1 MTRRN
6 CAILLPFL
14 LISPLVLQV
23 SAQSVGATFG
33 DVIRLG
39 GSPSDVVIDEA
50 RGNLYLLNAAANRV
64 DIYDYLG
71 KRVIGSIATG
81 RLPVAAA
88 MSMAGDF
95 LYVSNNQSSSLSV
108 IDLRSKT
115 VTQTVLLTAKPEG
128 VAVGNDGRVL
138 ITTEGTSSTDQI
150 NSLLIFDPAQTQS
163 QQLTPVAFAPPP
175 PTPAPISPVVL
186 PRPQTTFRG
195 KLLRTLDGA
204 FIIGLSTVNNN
215 ASTVLFVYETASGS
229 ILRSRIVTG
238 QSTVLSI
245 APDGSRF
252 MAGFTLYDTATLA
265 VVAQQNTANIPFP
278 LSTTGNVTFTTL
290 QNVGGSTFSADGETI
305 YSAFNVAPFS
315 NPATRARASTLLIS
329 NSHHLRTNLGIK
341 IPESLIAKMVI
352 TSDNAEA
359 WGISESGLIHLPLSQ
374 LYEYPILQ
382 PQTTA
387 VFLPVDDCRRGVA
400 RLSVPVINL
409 GKGKLTYSVPDATAA
424 LIAQSTSGV
433 TPSAINFVMEPGRT
447 NVTRQFGTNLYSG
460 GATNTGFPVAI
471 NLSSPEAINIPNT
484 ILIYMNVRQS
494 DQRGIIYPRLTT
506 TARGEGLQDILVD
519 ETRGLVYITNS
530 GYNRIEVFDRS
541 KQSFINPI
549 EVGQFPHQMA
559 FGPDGNTLYVA
570 NTGGESISIV
580 DLVAGQLSGS
590 VQFPPIPRSGA
601 SQPISPQ
608 AIASG
613 LFGLQIVKSDGSQ
626 WKVVSGEA
634 TVRPA
639 NSVTPAQLVTAGSA
653 PRMIASQDGQSIIAV
668 SGNGTAYLYSGLAD
682 TYTISNRPYSQAV
695 VQGFSGPLAAAA
707 DGSYLLENGF
717 ILNSALA
724 LIGGSETPTATPA
737 GPISAIRNVAAVASV
752 DTNTFVRIT
761 TPVKATITST
771 PSGDARPLLEVVDFR
786 NSSISVVGP
795 LAENPVFSL
804 FGTTRLNVPPRQL
817 QVDAGGTA
825 YAITLSGLSVIPMT
839 PGGASRPQFASVNSI
854 VNTDD
859 GTRNIKP
866 GSFIQLNGTNLATP
880 GMADQLPAP
889 VVLGGS
895 CVTFSDFPIPL
906 LQTADGQISAQ
917 VPPDLP
923 AGTYVVQVRS
933 LATGQQSDPA
943 VFTVQKP

>member
-6 CAILLPFL
+6 CAILLLSL
-14 LISPLVLQV
+14 LFSLLARKA
-23 SAQSVGATFG
+23 SAQSTGATFG

-39 GSPSDVVIDEA
+39 GSPSDVVLDEG
-50 RGNLYLLNAAANRV
+50 RGNLYLLNSAANRV

-71 KRVIGSIATG
+71 KRVIGSISTG
-81 RLPVAAA
+81 SLPVAAA
-88 MSMAGDF
+88 MSMNGDF
-95 LYVSNNQSSSLSV
+95 LYVSNNSSSSLSV
-108 IDLRSKT
+108 IDLRTKS

-175 PTPAPISPVVL
+175 PTPAPVSPVVL

-195 KLLRTLDGA
+195 KLLRTIDGA
-204 FIIGLSTVNNN
+204 FIIGLSTINNN

-238 QSTVLSI
+238 QSTVLSVS
-245 APDGSRF
+245 PDGSRF

-265 VVAQQNTANIPFP
+265 VVAQQSTANVPFP
-278 LSTTGNVTFTTL
+278 LSATANVTFTTL

-315 NPATRARASTLLIS
+315 QPATRAQASTLLIS
-329 NSHHLRTNLGIK
+329 NSHHLRANLGIK

-352 TSDNAEA
+352 TPDNSEA
-359 WGISESGLIHLPLSQ
+359 WGISESGLIHLPLAR

-387 VFLPVDDCRRGVA
+387 VFLAVDNCHRGVA
-400 RLSVPVINL
+400 RFSVPVINL

-424 LIAQSTSGV
+424 LIAQTASGV
-433 TPSAINFVMEPGRT
+433 VPSTINFVMEPGRT

-460 GATNTGFPVAI
+460 AVSNTGTPVTI
-471 NLSSPEAINIPNT
+471 NLASPEAINIPNT
-484 ILIYMNVRQS
+484 IQVYMNVRQP
-494 DQRGIIYPRLTT
+494 DQRGVIYPQVTT
-506 TARGEGLQDILVD
+506 TARAEGLQDILVD
-519 ETRGLVYITNS
+519 EARGFVYITNS
-530 GYNRIEVFDRS
+530 GYNRIEVFDS
-541 KQSFINPI
+541 AKQSFVNPI
-549 EVGQFPHQMA
+549 EVGQLPHQMA

-580 DLVAGQLSGS
+580 DLVAGQVSGS

-601 SQPISPQ
+601 STPISPQ
-608 AIASG
+608 AIANG
-613 LFGLQIVKSDGSQ
+613 LFGLQIIKSDGSQ

-639 NSVTPAQLVTAGSA
+639 NSVTPAQLVTAGSV
-653 PRMIASQDGQSIIAV
+653 PKMIASQDGQSIIAV

-682 TYTISNRPYSQAV
+682 TFTISNRPYSQTV
-695 VQGFSGPLAAAA
+695 IQGYFGPLAAAA

-717 ILNSALA
+717 IMNSALA
-724 LIGGSETPTATPA
+724 LIGGSETPSSTPA
-737 GPISAIRNVAAVASV
+737 GPLSAIRNVAAVAPV
-752 DTNTFVRIT
+752 DADTFVRIT

-771 PSGDARPLLEVVDFR
+771 PSGDARPLLEVLDFR
-786 NSSISVVGP
+786 NNSISVVGP
-795 LAENPVFSL
+795 LAENPVFSS
-804 FGTTRLNVPPRQL
+804 FGTTRVNVPPRQL
-817 QVDAGGTA
+817 QVDSGGTA

-839 PGGASRPQFASVNSI
+839 PGGASRPQLASANSI
-854 VNTDD
+854 VNASD

-880 GMADQLPAP
+880 GMADQLPVP

-895 CVTFSDFPIPL
+895 CVTFSDTAIPL
-906 LQTADGQISAQ
+906 LQTDGGQISAQ

-923 AGTYVVQVRS
+923 AGSYVVQVRS
-933 LATGQQSDPA
+933 LATGQQSDPV